1 MPENMKTA
9 GSDSN
14 GELPGKPPAH
24 DRLREDSEMAD
35 TKGDKTVLRSLGLG
49 GFYGGGG
56 EGMVDV
62 KNGKI
67 LRVRPFHF
75 DWKYD
80 RDKIRTWKLEKN
92 GKTLEPAWK
101 SLLSPF

>member
-1 MPENMKTA
+1 MGGT
-9 GSDSN
+9 
-14 GELPGKPPAH
+14 
-24 DRLREDSEMAD
+24 R
-35 TKGDKTVLRSLGLG
+35 GDKTVLRSLGLG
-49 GFYGGGG
+49 GLYGGGA

-80 RDKIRTWKLEKN
+80 RDQIRTWKFEVQ
-92 GKTLEPAWK
+92 GKTLEPSWK
-101 SLLSPF
+101 SMPSPYSLAYKKRAYSPNRIKYPLIERRLGSER

>member
-1 MPENMKTA
+1 MGGT
-9 GSDSN
+9 
-14 GELPGKPPAH
+14 
-24 DRLREDSEMAD
+24 R
-35 TKGDKTVLRSLGLG
+35 GDKTVLRSLGLG
-49 GFYGGGG
+49 GLYGGGA

-80 RDKIRTWKLEKN
+80 APDPQEIRGAGQDAES
-92 GKTLEPAWK
+92 A
-101 SLLSPF
+101 